1 MNTGVVVS
9 VGGDAQLLFL
19 REAVLQK
26 AGFSVLSTA
35 EVDTALSYFEN
46 GDCGALLM
54 CYSMPLQARQRLAQG
69 FRALCPRGCII
80 AITNAP
86 QARPPV
92 DADAFIYGIE
102 GAEALID
109 IIRSHKEKAA

>member
-1 MNTGVVVS
+1 MHTGVVIS
-9 VGGDAQLLFL
+9 VGEDAQLLFL
-19 REAVLQK
+19 REAVLQR
-26 AGFSVLSTA
+26 AGFRVLSTA
-35 EVDTALSYFEN
+35 EVDIAISYLESGN
-46 GDCGALLM
+46 CGALLM
-54 CYSMPLQARQRLAQG
+54 CYSMPLQERQRLARR

-109 IIRSHKEKAA
+109 IIRSHKGKAA